1 MRNRFLTGLA
11 LTVSILFGAPPAL
24 AGDEAPTALIARKDL
39 FGNPVKAGAAISP
52 DGKWISWLAPREG
65 VMNVFVG
72 PKDHP
77 RDGFF
82 VTSEK
87 RRVTSYHWAYSSSH
101 LLFMQDEN
109 GDENWHIFV
118 ADLETKQA
126 RDLTPFPKARATIQK
141 TSRKVRDEVLIGLN
155 KRDPHYADLYRL
167 DYRTGELTLVLENA
181 GYGGFYAD
189 DDYRVRFAFKS
200 RDDGGQDY
208 LIARQD
214 GAFAPWLVV
223 AREDAMT
230 TSIVGDAF
238 EGGGVYMLSTRDRE
252 TSALYRV
259 DVASGERTLLAED
272 AKADISHVFTDPLTH
287 EPLAWSSN
295 YERVHYYVLNESL
308 RDDFAFLAKQFGE
321 DWALNSRSEDDSL
334 WIIGAASDVKPVR
347 AYLYDRAAKSLTELY
362 DGRPSLAD
370 APLARMHPI
379 VVKSRDG
386 LNLVSYLTLPKGSDA
401 DHPGIPDKP
410 LPLVLDVHGG
420 PWSRVGFGFS
430 AHAQWLANR
439 GYASL
444 SVNFRSSTGFGKS
457 FANAGDGEW
466 GRKMDDDLLD
476 AVAYAIDH
484 KIADP
489 DRVAILGASYG
500 GYATLIGMTRDPSS
514 YACGVDTVGPSDLAQ
529 LLRTVPPY
537 WAADRPKLIK
547 ALGDPSTPDGLALLK
562 ERSPL
567 FQAIRIEKPLMVVQS
582 EHDSRVVRA
591 HADEIVD
598 TLKGHHIPVTYV
610 LVKNEGHVFARPENG
625 VAVAA
630 LTENFLARCLGGRAE
645 PIHVEEMK
653 GATLEIPAGAEL
665 IDGYDAAAKG
675 ARATVR

>member
-1 MRNRFLTGLA
+1 MRNRILTGLA
-11 LTVSILFGAPPAL
+11 LTISVLFGAPMAL
-24 AGDEAPTALIARKDL
+24 AGDGAPTALIAREDL
-39 FGNPVKAGAAISP
+39 FGNPVKAGAAVSP
-52 DGKWISWLAPREG
+52 DGKWISWLAPRDG

-82 VTSEK
+82 ITSEK
-87 RRVTSYHWAYSSSH
+87 RRVTSYQWAYSSSH
-101 LLFMQDEN
+101 IVFMQDQN
-109 GDENWHIFV
+109 GDENWHILV
-118 ADLETKQA
+118 ADLETKQT
-126 RDLTPFPKARATIQK
+126 RDLTPFPKARATVQK
-141 TSRKVRDEVLIGLN
+141 TSRKVRDEILIDIN
-155 KRDPHYADLYRL
+155 KRDPRYADLYRL
-167 DYRTGELTLVLENA
+167 NYRTGELRLVLENA

-189 DDYRVRFAFKS
+189 DLYRVRFAFKS

-208 LIARQD
+208 LIAGED
-214 GAFAPWLVV
+214 GGFAPWLAV
-223 AREDAMT
+223 APEDALT
-230 TSIVGDAF
+230 TRLVSDAF
-238 EGGGVYMLSTRDRE
+238 ETGGVYMLSSRDRE
-252 TSALYRV
+252 TSALYRA
-259 DVASGERTLLAED
+259 DIANGEMTLIAED
-272 AKADISHVFTDPLTH
+272 AKADISHVFTDPVTH

-295 YERVHYYVLNESL
+295 YERVHMHVLNE
-308 RDDFAFLAKQFGE
+308 RARGDFTFLAKQFGE
-321 DWALNSRSEDDSL
+321 DWSLASRSEDDSL
-334 WIIGAASDVKPVR
+334 WIIAAATDTNPVR
-347 AYLYDRAAKSLTELY
+347 AYLYDRPAKSLTKLY
-362 DGRPSLAD
+362 DGRPCLAD
-370 APLARMHPI
+370 APLAPMHPI

-401 DHPGIPDKP
+401 SHPGTPDKP

-476 AVAYAIDH
+476 ALAYAIEH

-500 GYATLIGMTRDPSS
+500 GYATLVGMTRDATI
-514 YACGVDTVGPSDLAQ
+514 YACGVDIVGPSDLTH
-529 LLRTVPPY
+529 LLRTVPSY

-547 ALGDPSTPDGLALLK
+547 ALGDPSTPGGLALLK

-567 FQAIRIEKPLMVVQS
+567 FQAMRIEKPLMVVQG
-582 EHDSRVVRA
+582 EHDARVVRA
-591 HADEIVD
+591 HSDEIVE
-598 TLKGHHIPVTYV
+598 TLKGHHIPVIYV
-610 LVKNEGHVFARPENG
+610 LVKNEGHVFVQPDSG

-630 LTENFLARCLGGRAE
+630 LTESFLAHCLGGRAE
-645 PIHVEEMK
+645 PIHVEEIK
-653 GATLEIPAGAEL
+653 RATLEVPVGSEL
-665 IDGYDAAAKG
+665 IDGYDAAARGGQAAK
-675 ARATVR
+675 